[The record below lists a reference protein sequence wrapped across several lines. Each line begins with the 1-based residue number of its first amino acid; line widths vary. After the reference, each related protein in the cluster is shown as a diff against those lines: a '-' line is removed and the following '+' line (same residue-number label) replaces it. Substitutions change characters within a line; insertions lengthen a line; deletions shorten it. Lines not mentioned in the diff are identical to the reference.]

1 MSTIIAANQPAYL
14 GATTNVYAADP
25 GTSTLGQA
33 LDDTA
38 TDNPSAPSASTN
50 VTLSDE
56 AKAYLA
62 SAAADTADLPAAT
75 LAANARAWFDQQ
87 YDALGISSARLNG
100 QTAVH
105 FTGQSRTTLAAV
117 AANVGGLFSADESA
131 AAAGELQHR
140 FNDAMKPYVVIARH
154 TGDYAS
160 LYKAASDYMDQAGAV
175 ERATAAWQQQRQALV
190 EGATATRTSFG
201 KAPDTGN
208 ESDPVRALLDGSTS
222 ANSTSANDVAAQ
234 ARALLDDQINHAKDN
249 GQELVF
255 NPKRKTG
262 QQADLS
268 PFDNRM
274 LATVALNQD
283 ETFSADEVRAAK
295 TELDQR
301 RRSSLLSA
309 LSSSNGSNAS
319 AGSLAMIKQYASMSA
334 EERSV
339 LGVTN
344 DVMNRL
350 VQNYRSLTSAQNS
363 LSSGLGISSY
373 F

>member
-1 MSTIIAANQPAYL
+1 MSTITAANQPAYL
-14 GATTNVYAADP
+14 GATTNAYATDP
-25 GTSTLGQA
+25 STPTLGQA
-33 LDDTA
+33 LDGTA
-38 TDNPSAPSASTN
+38 ADSPAAPSASTN
-50 VTLSDE
+50 VTLSNE

-62 SAAADTADLPAAT
+62 SASAETADLPPAT
-75 LAANARAWFDQQ
+75 LAAKARAWFDQH

-100 QTAVH
+100 QTAVDL
-105 FTGQSRTTLAAV
+105 TGQSRTTLAAV

-175 ERATAAWQQQRQALV
+175 ERATATWQQQRQALL
-190 EGATATRTSFG
+190 EGATAARASFG

-208 ESDPVRALLDGSTS
+208 KSDPVRALLDSSAST
-222 ANSTSANDVAAQ
+222 NSTPANDVAAQ

-249 GQELVF
+249 GKELVF
-255 NPKRKTG
+255 DPKRKTG

-268 PFDNRM
+268 PFNNRM

-283 ETFSADEVRAAK
+283 GTFSTDEVRAAK

-309 LSSSNGSNAS
+309 LNSSNGSNVS
-319 AGSLAMIKQYASMSA
+319 AGSLSMIKQYASMSA

-339 LGVTN
+339 LGVTD

-350 VQNYRSLTSAQNS
+350 VRNYRSLTSLQNS
-363 LSSGLGISSY
+363 LSGGLSMSSY